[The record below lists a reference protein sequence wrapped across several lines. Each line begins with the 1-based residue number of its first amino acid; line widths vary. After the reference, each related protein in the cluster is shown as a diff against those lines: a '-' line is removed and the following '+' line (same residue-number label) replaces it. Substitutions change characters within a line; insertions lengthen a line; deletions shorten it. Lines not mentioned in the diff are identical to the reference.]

1 MNDLDKELH
10 TLDLYLTTCEKKEFL
25 LEGVWLAFKYK
36 EKNPSW
42 DVLKC
47 FETAI
52 WDWLLSESKKE
63 DKCDSK
69 TTIKKINQIK
79 EQRKFK

>member
-1 MNDLDKELH
+1 MNGLDKELH
-10 TLDLYLTTCEKKEFL
+10 ALDLYLTTCEKKEFL

-63 DKCDSK
+63 SASDLKS
-69 TTIKKINQIK
+69 TIKKINEIK
-79 EQRKFK
+79 ERRKAK